1 MAQGDTRLIT
11 SQSNFAGGIDSSKVA
26 TIASVDAPQGLLPSQ
41 LAWGINLSVRGGGI
55 QPRGGWAKRATMP
68 VTAKFQGSVVYEPLV
83 GNPYGIASIGGHIYQ
98 VDLET
103 YAIVDLSER
112 FQLFN
117 PSDVDKAFFCQGE
130 EFLVIQAG
138 DYQTLPLFW
147 DGVSLKRSMGF
158 TPDTITG
165 FSFTVPAIGQPVLV
179 TLSAPYSGGD
189 NDIITIDGYTYQQV
203 VNTQR
208 YNVSITIDN
217 PTPAWNGQNAFSYL
231 SFPATLSLPNVSGG
245 ASTTLLRAI
254 ANYANNTVVQFQ
266 GVSQALTAAI
276 NEVFITSSSV
286 TPADTFRLND
296 YAPSPDFNSSATS
309 WGTVTFTFTPNNLAG
324 PGANEVW
331 LININDPRAGTVVD
345 PTVMSYVPQLP
356 AAGPMDYYMGRFW
369 LANGREYL
377 AGDIVGG
384 PSGSGPYQNR
394 DSILYVTE
402 NTYLAGG
409 GTFAVPS
416 NAGNITAIRH
426 NAQLDTSTGQGIL
439 FIFTQDSIYSCNVP
453 PKRTDWIALSE
464 PIQRVA
470 QIHHG
475 TVSDRSIVAIN
486 GDLFFRSVDGVRS
499 LISAIRYFGQWANP
513 PLSNEETRVI
523 SVDDTTLLGCVSA
536 IEFNSRVLMCCL
548 PVQKTVGLAYQGIM
562 PLDFDPIESARQQ
575 EPPVWEGLQEG
586 LDILQLLMGNFSG
599 EERAFA
605 FIVSRYSGNI
615 ELWELTLTDKDDTN
629 DSGEARITW
638 IIETPGYVFR
648 NPNQLKQL
656 ETARIWID
664 RLYGKVDFT
673 LYWRND
679 QNACWNF
686 WNAWSQCASRNNC
699 EDPDQE
705 FCPYPTTTYKEQ
717 YRAMMRMPS
726 PPAVCDQQSNR
737 PSDWGYS
744 FQLRLVVKGFCRIRG
759 IFVYAWPKVEEVF
772 SDMVCVGDITCGT
785 CTEGMPGP
793 QGLSGQPGTGMRRYV
808 LNVEDPN
815 GVVNGNQGDEVKS
828 LFDGRLWTK
837 TSAGTGNTLWE

>member
-1 MAQGDTRLIT
+1 MAQGDKRIVD
-11 SQSNFAGGIDSSKVA
+11 SQSNFSGGVDSSKVA
-26 TIASVDAPQGLLPSQ
+26 TMASVDAPQGLLPNQ
-41 LAWGINLSVRGGGI
+41 LAWGINMSVRGGGA
-55 QPRGGWAKRATMP
+55 QPRGGWVKRATMP
-68 VTAKFQGSVVYEPLV
+68 LTAKYQGGVVYEPLT
-83 GNPYGIASIGGHIYQ
+83 GSPYGIVSIGGHIYQ

-103 YAIVDLSER
+103 YEIVDLSER

-117 PSDVDKAFFCQGE
+117 PADVAKAFFSQGE

-138 DYQTLPLFW
+138 DYETLPLFW
-147 DGVSLKRSMGF
+147 DGVSLSRSRGMV
-158 TPDTITG
+158 TPISELDTPA
-165 FSFTVPAIGQPVLV
+165 FTVPAIGDPVLM
-179 TLSAPYSGGD
+179 TLSAPYGGAT
-189 NDIITIDGYTYQQV
+189 NQIFLINGYRYQQV
-203 VNTQR
+203 APAQR
-208 YNVSITIDN
+208 YQLKFL
-217 PTPAWNGQNAFSYL
+217 G
-231 SFPATLSLPNVSGG
+231 
-245 ASTTLLRAI
+245 
-254 ANYANNTVVQFQ
+254 
-266 GVSQALTAAI
+266 
-276 NEVFITSSSV
+276 
-286 TPADTFRLND
+286 
-296 YAPSPDFNSSATS
+296 FNSSGLAPCITGPFNVTVPAGLTFYGSTSSGLGVSAKFLFEKSATLTPINAQNGES
-309 WGTVTFTFTPNNLAG
+309 ALVDVFPVFGGFGAPNLSPTNPYRVNNFVTDEGCTLSSLMLTNIAANPLAP
-324 PGANEVW
+324 PGANQVW
-331 LININDPRAGTVVD
+331 MINLDDPRSGLAITVASQ
-345 PTVMSYVPQLP
+345 TSQLP

-384 PSGSGPYQNR
+384 PSGSAPYQYR
-394 DSILYVTE
+394 DSILYVNE

-409 GTFAVPS
+409 GTFAVPT
-416 NAGNITAIRH
+416 NAGIITAIRH

-523 SVDDTTLLGCVSA
+523 SADDTTLLGCVSA

-605 FIVSRYSGNI
+605 FIVSRYSGDI

-638 IIETPGYVFR
+638 ILETPGYVFR

-686 WNAWSQCASRNNC
+686 WNAWSQCAARNNC

-705 FCPYPTTTYKEQ
+705 FCPYPTTVYKEQ

-726 PPAVCDQQSNR
+726 PVGVCDSQSDR

-744 FQLRLVVKGFCRIRG
+744 FQLRLVIKGFCRIRG
-759 IFVYAWPKVEEVF
+759 IFVYAWQKEEQVF
-772 SDMVCVGDITCGT
+772 SDLVCTGDIVCGT
-785 CTEGMPGP
+785 CTEGMQGP

-808 LNVEDPN
+808 LDIEDPN
-815 GVVNGNQGDEVKS
+815 GVVTGNQGDEVKS

-837 TSAGTGNTLWE
+837 TNAGTGNTLWE